1 MFFRKK
7 TDVRFIK
14 FKPEELDARTE
25 WLFWS
30 SLIHTKEGLDNLK
43 TIFGVDDYNWSVHK
57 KDALFETLLW
67 QFGSSIA
74 VLQEKLLTNDQ
85 IVDLTSHL
93 IFFLEIIS
101 PTYKHYEIIDIFS
114 PYIVF
119 AQQQKEPKKLKDE
132 LDGQFIQR
140 ICKLFNIDH
149 KNINNDLKLR
159 EFISIKFPFGWMLG
173 LDAFTAVK
181 IEDIENANLRARQS
195 FREDIIKA
203 QEICERG
210 ESTEDVKQ
218 REKWEQNLE
227 EFNEL
232 VGGVVGSLEEEIQK
246 RKETGKSM
254 RKFLL
259 KMDPNK
265 SLREQI
271 MGWIEKEQISLSKEE
286 MEKFIE
292 SAYAKYKE
300 RGGVLK

>member
-7 TDVRFIK
+7 TDIRFIK

-30 SLIHTKEGLDNLK
+30 SLIHTIEVLDNLK
-43 TIFGVDDYNWSVHK
+43 NIFGVDDYNWSFHK

-74 VLQEKLLTNDQ
+74 VLKEKLLTDEQ

-93 IFFLEIIS
+93 IFFLEIIF
-101 PTYKHYEIIDIFS
+101 PTYKHYEIIDILS

-119 AQQQKEPKKLKDE
+119 ARQEQEPKKLKDE
-132 LDGQFIQR
+132 LEGQFIQR
-140 ICKLFNIDH
+140 ICKLFNIDQN
-149 KNINNDLKLR
+149 NINNDLR

-173 LDAFTAVK
+173 FDAFTTVK
-181 IEDIENANLRARQS
+181 IEDIENGNLRARQM
-195 FREDIIKA
+195 FREDIVKA

-232 VGGVVGSLEEEIQK
+232 VGGVVGSLEEEIQR
-246 RKETGKSM
+246 RKETEKSI

-259 KMDPNK
+259 KIDPNK

-300 RGGVLK
+300 RGGTLK